1 MKKAPKAYKDQEFI
15 NSRDGRILRILSEY
29 IAPEAKFRDTGV
41 NHTVVFFGSARI
53 KPEDDTLGTAKYYNA
68 ARQLASELALYSREL
83 KEETGDNFYICTGGG
98 PGIMEAANRGAI
110 ETGEKTV
117 GLNISLPFEQ
127 FPNPYIS
134 DELNME
140 FHYFFMRKLW
150 LLYHAKAIIVFPGG
164 FGTFDELFET
174 LTLIQTK
181 KMAKPDISVM
191 LYDSSYWSDLINFQK
206 LVDLGMISR
215 EDLNLFH
222 FFNTVEEGMEYLKP
236 RLKDII
242 ATVDHYIP

>member
-1 MKKAPKAYKDQEFI
+1 MGKGLKAYKDPQFL
-15 NSRDGRILRILSEY
+15 NSREARILRILSEY
-29 IAPEAKFRDTGV
+29 IAPESKFRSQGV
-41 NHTVVFFGSARI
+41 YHTVVFFGSARI
-53 KPEDDTLGTAKYYNA
+53 KPDDDTYGTSRYYHA
-68 ARQLASELALYSREL
+68 AHEMSYKLALYSKEL
-83 KEETGDNFYICTGGG
+83 KEETGENFYICTGGG
-98 PGIMEAANRGAI
+98 PGIMEAANRGARDA
-110 ETGEKTV
+110 GEKTI

-127 FPNPYIS
+127 HPNPYIS

-181 KMAKPDISVM
+181 KMAKPNISVM
-191 LYDSSYWSDLINFQK
+191 LYDKEYWSDLIKFNK
-206 LVDLGMISR
+206 LVDMGMICK
-215 EDLNLFH
+215 EDLDIFH
-222 FFNTVEEGMEYLKP
+222 FFDSVEEGLTYLKP

-242 ATVDHYIP
+242 ATVDHFI